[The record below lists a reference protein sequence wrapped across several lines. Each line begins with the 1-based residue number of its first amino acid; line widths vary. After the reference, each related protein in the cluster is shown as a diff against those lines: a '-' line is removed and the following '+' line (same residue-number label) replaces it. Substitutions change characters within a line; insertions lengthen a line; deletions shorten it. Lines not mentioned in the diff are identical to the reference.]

1 MAARERRW
9 IILGDDGRHVSIGQA
24 TDPSEDELAR
34 AAEGLQAAGLG
45 GWVAILE
52 GGYYQTRGKVS
63 LMMVR
68 EIAPP
73 ASPWETA
80 VSLFMARRRDSLNQP
95 PPNG

>member
-1 MAARERRW
+1 MATRERRW
-9 IILGDDGRHVSIGQA
+9 VILGDDGRHVSIGRA

-34 AAEGLQAAGLG
+34 AADGLRAAGLG

-52 GGYYQTRGKVS
+52 GSYYQTRGKIS

-73 ASPWETA
+73 ASTWETA
-80 VSLFMARRRDSLNQP
+80 VTLFQTRRRQAIAEP
-95 PPNG
+95 TT